1 MPVKKRKKNKNKVT
15 LDNTMLSS
23 INNARKQN
31 GLEQDIE
38 FEQNNVQKK
47 QKNSGISSIGSKI
60 TIDGKEYDLSK
71 DGNIEE
77 LQGYY
82 NRSSQEKRS
91 DIKSEVEKYLNVKIN
106 KHNLVESTSEDQK
119 YFIEKNIFDKLF
131 NGNVFEELKL
141 VNKVSETTHAEE
153 GLANAIKTLNNNKS
167 KKIKDLKNYERS
179 RFEEFFNL
187 VESDSLKGTKLKEQF
202 IKDAGIEN
210 KKGGQI
216 KEYFFSNYTAAEGA
230 KIIHGFI
237 NKYSNVLM
245 NEKDIIEH
253 NKTTIED
260 STNEIEGNR
269 KKIAEVVKQINNSSE
284 SDIKQIDQLFSLVE
298 KAKEVDKKEHPVAY
312 FFSKMFSF
320 FGAGNNYMSKD
331 TKQLKQA
338 LSSISSKI
346 LKDRMTINE
355 QVTNTSNDL
364 IKKQLSLANCS
375 IANLDKKLSLNGI
388 SIDQN
393 NNEPG
398 KTKNEIKFNDEKI
411 LTEKDN
417 SKISENMLKIMGIK
431 EKKDN
436 DFSQNINSKDFI
448 ITGNGI
454 TM

>member
-1 MPVKKRKKNKNKVT
+1 M
-15 LDNTMLSS
+15 
-23 INNARKQN
+23 
-31 GLEQDIE
+31 
-38 FEQNNVQKK
+38 QKK

-71 DGNIEE
+71 DSDIEE
-77 LQGYY
+77 LQDYY
-82 NRSSQEKRS
+82 NKSSQEKRS

-106 KHNLVESTSEDQK
+106 KHNLVESTSKDQK

-153 GLANAIKTLNNNKS
+153 GLANAIKTLSNNKS
-167 KKIKDLKNYERS
+167 KKIKDLKSYERS

-187 VESDSLKGTKLKEQF
+187 IESDSLKDTKLKEQF
-202 IKDAGIEN
+202 IKDAGIQNNNN
-210 KKGGQI
+210 KQNI
-216 KEYFFSNYTAAEGA
+216 KESFFESYTAAEGA

-269 KKIAEVVKQINNSSE
+269 KKIAEIVKQINNSSE

-298 KAKEVDKKEHPVAY
+298 KAKEVDKKEHPIAY
-312 FFSKMFSF
+312 FFSKMFSWAN
-320 FGAGNNYMSKD
+320 AGDSYLSQE
-331 TKQLKQA
+331 TKQLKQT

-346 LKDRMTINE
+346 LKDRMTING
-355 QVTNTSNDL
+355 QVTDASNDL

-388 SIDQN
+388 LINQN
-393 NNEPG
+393 NDG
-398 KTKNEIKFNDEKI
+398 IAGVKNEIKFNDEKI
-411 LTEKDN
+411 LAEKDN
-417 SKISENMLKIMGIK
+417 GKISENMLKK
-431 EKKDN
+431 KKKKKKKDN

-454 TM
+454 AM

>member
-1 MPVKKRKKNKNKVT
+1 MPGRKKRKNKNKVA
-15 LDNTMLSS
+15 LNNTMLSS

-31 GLEQDIE
+31 ELEQDII
-38 FEQNNVQKK
+38 QKQ
-47 QKNSGISSIGSKI
+47 QKNSDISAIKNNI
-60 TIDGKEYDLSK
+60 TVDGETYDLSK
-71 DGNIEE
+71 DNGIEK
-77 LQGYY
+77 LQDYY
-82 NRSSQEKRS
+82 NRSNQEKRS

-141 VNKVSETTHAEE
+141 VNKVSETIHKEE
-153 GLANAIKTLNNNKS
+153 GLANAIKKLNDNKN
-167 KKIKDLKNYERS
+167 KKIKSLKSYERS
-179 RFEEFFNL
+179 RFEDFFNL
-187 VESDSLKGTKLKEQF
+187 IESDSLKNTRLKEQF
-202 IKDAGIEN
+202 IKDAGIQN
-210 KKGGQI
+210 NNNQNIRKN
-216 KEYFFSNYTAAEGA
+216 FFENYTAAEGA

-245 NEKDIIEH
+245 NEKDIIKH

-284 SDIKQIDQLFSLVE
+284 SDIKQIDQLFSLVK

-320 FGAGNNYMSKD
+320 FGAGNAYMSVE
-331 TKQLKQA
+331 TKQLKQS
-338 LSSISSKI
+338 LSIISSKI

-388 SIDQN
+388 SINQN
-393 NNEPG
+393 DYEPG

-417 SKISENMLKIMGIK
+417 SKISENMLKIMEIK